1 MTVKEC
7 YDIFLRH
14 IDRATRGGNSLDE
27 RKVADFKDKFYYF
40 LNPALEYICSVMKP
54 VKKFTITLEDQR
66 DNIRLPDDF
75 YKIIKIMRNG
85 GEYTDF
91 YMVENVIYTK
101 NNDGLYEIIYSY
113 IPKLPGDI
121 NENDVIDIPR
131 RCEVLLPLKIASDCV
146 KTEDSALSSYFM
158 NIFNNEIQNLS
169 EEKGFSDCFNKFE
182 RLFEIG

>member
-14 IDRATRGGNSLDE
+14 IDRATSGGVSLDE

-54 VKKFTITLEDQR
+54 IKKFTVILDDQK

-75 YKIIKIMRNG
+75 FKIIKIMRG
-85 GEYTDF
+85 GKEYTDF
-91 YMVENVIYTK
+91 YTVENVIYPK
-101 NNDGLYEIIYSY
+101 NNDGLFEIIYSY
-113 IPKLPGDI
+113 IPKLPGNI
-121 NENDVIDIPR
+121 AEKDVIDIPR

-146 KTEDSALSSYFM
+146 KTEDSALSAYFM
-158 NIFNNEIQNLS
+158 NIFNSEIQNLS
-169 EEKGFSDCFNKFE
+169 EEKGFIDYSNKIE
-182 RLFEIG
+182 RLFFVE